1 MSRRPLVMLVLVSLG
16 AVGASPLDVLA
27 HQGDGNHSSAAT
39 GDVEVLLAYIDP
51 GVAGF
56 VIVTVLGFI
65 SSVGYWARSHI
76 ARVKQRLFG
85 PAETTTASGP
95 DDEASADGSEGGE
108 EENC

>member
-1 MSRRPLVMLVLVSLG
+1 MSRRPLAMLVLVSLG
-16 AVGASPLDVLA
+16 AFGAWPLDVLA
-27 HQGDGNHSSAAT
+27 YQGTETTSAAT
-39 GDVEVLLAYIDP
+39 GDTILFQAYIDP

-76 ARVKQRLFG
+76 ARAKGRLFG
-85 PAETTTASGP
+85 PRETTTDVGAE
-95 DDEASADGSEGGE
+95 DEAIADGTDDGE

>member
-1 MSRRPLVMLVLVSLG
+1 MSRRPLVMMVLVSLS
-16 AVGASPLDVLA
+16 AVGAWPLDVLA
-27 HQGDGNHSSAAT
+27 GQGTATSSAAT

-65 SSVGYWARSHI
+65 SSVGYWARSHV
-76 ARVKQRLFG
+76 ARVKRRLFG
-85 PAETTTASGP
+85 PAETTTAPSA